1 MTIRIPGRAIAT
13 EAPGHDDLESPIVAL
28 LRSMALLPAD
38 GAQKDASGF
47 VASFRGAPDSV
58 AVLEA
63 GATAA
68 SKWWATG
75 MAGGAVVSTG
85 AITALWDTLGKG
97 GTWNQP
103 FAVLA
108 LGAILGSAILGIAY
122 LLGSDVR
129 GRANAMVATIEARRA
144 VATSM
149 LEQAGRAYMPDESVL
164 SQAVALPGYTAS
176 NIAKAAASESGWRAI
191 ALRER
196 KGDTEYLLVKSGES
210 EWVASNKVV
219 FQDQPSAPH

>member
-13 EAPGHDDLESPIVAL
+13 EPPDHDDLESPIVAL
-28 LRSMALLPAD
+28 LRSLSLLPLSGDQA
-38 GAQKDASGF
+38 DASGF
-47 VASFRGAPDSV
+47 TASFKGTPDSV

-68 SKWWATG
+68 SKWWATA
-75 MAGGAVVSTG
+75 MAGGVVASTG
-85 AITALWDTLGKG
+85 AITALWDTLGKS

-108 LGAILGSAILGIAY
+108 LGVVLGSAIIGIAS

-129 GRANAMVATIEARRA
+129 GRAAAMVATIEARRA

-149 LEQAGRAYMPDESVL
+149 LEQAGKTYMPDDSVL
-164 SQAVALPGYTAS
+164 PQTVALPGYAAS
-176 NIAKAAASESGWRAI
+176 NISKAAASEPGWRAI

-196 KGDTEYLLVKSGES
+196 KDGTEYLLVKAGES

-219 FQDQPSAPH
+219 FLDKPSERH